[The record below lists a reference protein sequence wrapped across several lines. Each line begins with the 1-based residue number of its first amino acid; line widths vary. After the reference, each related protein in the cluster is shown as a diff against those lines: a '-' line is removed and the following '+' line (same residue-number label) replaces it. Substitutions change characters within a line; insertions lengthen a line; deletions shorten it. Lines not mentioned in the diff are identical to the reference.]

1 MSHVCG
7 CVVQLVTGTMRAS
20 AAAFGEMAHTKTAR
34 LFLRLFGIS
43 SVPEWIAILLGL
55 VLWFVVGTIIVAL
68 LR

>member
-1 MSHVCG
+1 MD
-7 CVVQLVTGTMRAS
+7 
-20 AAAFGEMAHTKTAR
+20 AAFSAIAELLFAKTAR